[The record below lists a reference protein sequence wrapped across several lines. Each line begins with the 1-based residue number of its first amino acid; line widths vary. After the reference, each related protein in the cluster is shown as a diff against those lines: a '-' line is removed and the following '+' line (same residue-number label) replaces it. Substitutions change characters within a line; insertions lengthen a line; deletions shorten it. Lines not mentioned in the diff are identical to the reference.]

1 MSTKEETPKA
11 ASKKKGITDPRTSMI
26 PPNVYQ
32 LAQAQ
37 LDKAAKALDLDSEVL
52 TILNQPKNELI
63 VNFPVRMDDGSY
75 QLFKGYRIQH
85 NNIMGPY
92 KGGIR
97 YHHEVHLDEVKALA
111 SWMTWKSALL
121 EIPFGGAKGGI
132 KFNPRDY
139 SQSELERI
147 TRRFTHALGA
157 NIGPKHDIPAPDMG
171 TNAQTMVWMMDTY
184 MNTGSTDS
192 KNAQRGVVTGKSIT
206 SGGSLGREKA
216 TGQGLVFVL
225 QEWAKEN
232 NFSIDGATVVV
243 QGFGNVGSHAARILS
258 RLGAV
263 VIGVSDHTGAIGFAE
278 GINPGRLME
287 YSRSNGGVHGYP
299 GGKPLSLEEFFGLKC
314 DIFIPAALEG
324 QITQDTASLMDCK
337 VVAEGA
343 NGPTDLRGEEILLE
357 KGVDIL
363 PDVLA
368 NAGGVT
374 VSYFEWLQNH
384 RSEQWDEEEVDRKLL
399 LKIQQGYH
407 TMRRIARESNVSN
420 RTAAYMHALSRIQQ
434 VYRERGIFP

>member
-1 MSTKEETPKA
+1 MSEKKETAKSAAKPKG
-11 ASKKKGITDPRTSMI
+11 KTDPREAMD

-37 LDKAAKALDLDSEVL
+37 LSRAAKALDLDAKVL

-75 QLFKGYRIQH
+75 KLFKGYRIQH

-92 KGGIR
+92 KGGMR

-111 SWMTWKSALL
+111 SWMTWKSALM

-132 KFNPRDY
+132 KFNPRDH
-139 SQSELERI
+139 SEGELERI

-192 KNAQRGVVTGKSIT
+192 KNSQRGVVTGKSIT

-216 TGQGLVFVL
+216 TGQGLIFTL
-225 QEWAKEN
+225 LEWAREN

-243 QGFGNVGSHAARILS
+243 QGFGNVGSHAARILT

-263 VIGVSDHTGAIGFAE
+263 VIGVADHTGAIGFPE
-278 GINPGRLME
+278 GFHPGRLME
-287 YSRSNGGVHGYP
+287 FSKKNGGIAGYP
-299 GGKPLSLEEFFGLKC
+299 NGQPLSVEEFFSIKC

-324 QITQDTASLMDCK
+324 QITQTTAPLMDCK

-343 NGPTDLRGEEILLE
+343 NGPTDLRGEKILE
-357 KGVDIL
+357 DKGVDIL

-384 RSEQWDEEEVDRKLL
+384 RSEQWPEEEVDQRLEK
-399 LKIQQGYH
+399 KIQQAYK
-407 TMRRIARESNVSN
+407 TMRRIAREHGVNN